1 MIRRTLASL
10 MGNQEPEITEDATL
24 STPTDGAEQE
34 LAAAAPEP
42 APDDV
47 VETEVEPSAEP
58 EAQAVEA
65 SEVEISLPVG
75 MAMISATELQ
85 TLRTSA
91 AEWIAKKGEY
101 EVLNTWYNNMK
112 ASGSIPQRDVSD
124 AVVGEQKKV
133 SKATQKAIDAKRKIR
148 QAK

>member
-1 MIRRTLASL
+1 

-24 STPTDGAEQE
+24 STPTAEADQE
-34 LAAAAPEP
+34 TDETAPAPASDDVEP
-42 APDDV
+42 AA
-47 VETEVEPSAEP
+47 EPSAEP
-58 EAQAVEA
+58 VTEPEAQAAEPGESMIRMA
-65 SEVEISLPVG
+65 AG
-75 MAMISATELQ
+75 MTMISVAELE

-91 AEWIAKKGEY
+91 AEWNAKKGEF

-124 AVVGEQKKV
+124 AVVGEQEKV
-133 SKATQKAIDAKRKIR
+133 SKATQIAINKKRTAR